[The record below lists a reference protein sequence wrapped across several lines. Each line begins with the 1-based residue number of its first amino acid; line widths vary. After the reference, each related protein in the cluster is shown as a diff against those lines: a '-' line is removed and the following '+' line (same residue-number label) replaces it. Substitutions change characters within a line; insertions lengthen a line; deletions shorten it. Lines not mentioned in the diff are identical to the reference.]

1 MFFGGLEGYP
11 FFEYFGSIK
20 LRCQSGWFG
29 DQMRKLSKGVFLVA
43 LDKTNIAFFE
53 KRNTALRIRTEV
65 LEGEMHIWAY
75 STVRTSINNIVHSTM
90 YLSLER
96 VQLQDRTT
104 RQTHSSFPN
113 FQLQIRPSA
122 QATAQSY
129 SGSVRQKL
137 VKYQPFCF
145 L

>member
-11 FFEYFGSIK
+11 FFECSGSIK

-65 LEGEMHIWAY
+65 LEGEMRTWAY
-75 STVRTSINNIVHSTM
+75 STSINNIVHSTM

-113 FQLQIRPSA
+113 SQLQIRPSA